1 MRVGRDV
8 VTGSGLV
15 RPRRRAAAGGFEEV
29 HPFGLAVP
37 GFGQVQGDVAA
48 AVACGPRRDVEC
60 AQQRV
65 FDRLLGVSTNGV
77 VYTNGSAFVVGGN
90 NCAYGGCQWLSVAVS
105 GCQWL
110 SVAAA
115 CPQGSFSTIFRGLRG
130 SWFKKGEVPAHCRAS
145 SLYKSDRR

>member
-105 GCQWL
+105 GCGVP
-110 SVAAA
+110 SR
-115 CPQGSFSTIFRGLRG
+115 IFLHDLPRPSWILVQERG
-130 SWFKKGEVPAHCRAS
+130 SPC
-145 SLYKSDRR
+145 SLPGV